1 MEGRWMPEDR
11 TPITH
16 VVGARPNFMKAAPV
30 IEALADLGAAQQ
42 VVHTGQHYDERL
54 SAVFFDQLGIRKPDV
69 NLGVGSGTH
78 AQQTAALLTGLEATF
93 EETPPRAVV
102 VYGDVNSTL
111 AAALV
116 CAKLGIPSVHVEAG
130 LRSFD
135 DTMPEEINR
144 RVTDALADLLL
155 VTSPEALDHLARE
168 GRPREQAHLVGNTMI
183 DTLARN
189 LDRLEPDPVRAG
201 LGLPAD
207 YGVVTLHRPSNVDA
221 PEAARAVA
229 GSVNRIAE
237 GLVLVVPLHPRGRA
251 QLAEAGLVD
260 GERTRVVEPLGYVE
274 FLSLVRGAR
283 LVLTDSGGVQEETT
297 ILDVPCLTMRPNT
310 ERPITIS
317 HGTNRLVTPDEAPG
331 AAHAI
336 LAGEVTFPSERPPLW
351 DGAAGPRCAKLIAE
365 RYL

>member
-1 MEGRWMPEDR
+1 
-11 TPITH
+11 
-16 VVGARPNFMKAAPV
+16 
-30 IEALADLGAAQQ
+30 
-42 VVHTGQHYDERL
+42 
-54 SAVFFDQLGIRKPDV
+54 
-69 NLGVGSGTH
+69 
-78 AQQTAALLTGLEATF
+78 
-93 EETPPRAVV
+93 
-102 VYGDVNSTL
+102 
-111 AAALV
+111 
-116 CAKLGIPSVHVEAG
+116 
-130 LRSFD
+130 
-135 DTMPEEINR
+135 
-144 RVTDALADLLL
+144 
-155 VTSPEALDHLARE
+155 
-168 GRPREQAHLVGNTMI
+168 
-183 DTLARN
+183 
-189 LDRLEPDPVRAG
+189 
-201 LGLPAD
+201 
-207 YGVVTLHRPSNVDA
+207 
-221 PEAARAVA
+221 
-229 GSVNRIAE
+229 VNRIAE